1 MQATAINN
9 LKKAKGVDLS
19 RESTPQGSGKG
30 DLLQVM
36 EVFLLFPHYRVDIFV
51 VYFLNNMKY
60 IASSLMYTNPQFCI
74 VYVFQ
79 VVSSLTG

>member
-36 EVFLLFPHYRVDIFV
+36 EIFHFFHSIILLEEIFV
-51 VYFLNNMKY
+51 VYF
-60 IASSLMYTNPQFCI
+60 
-74 VYVFQ
+74 
-79 VVSSLTG
+79 

>member
-36 EVFLLFPHYRVDIFV
+36 EIYHFFHSIILLGRDFCSIFLE
-51 VYFLNNMKY
+51 
-60 IASSLMYTNPQFCI
+60 
-74 VYVFQ
+74 
-79 VVSSLTG
+79 